1 MRVADVRVCVIGLWH
16 LGCVYSACLAKLG
29 YVVVGTDENRRVVE
43 NLRRGKPPI
52 FEPGLDQ
59 LVAEGMTS
67 RRLSFVDDIREGS
80 KNADYAI
87 IAYDTP
93 VDAEDRPDPSIVF
106 RAIDRLK
113 KVTPHPTIIVSSQ
126 VPVGTCKQIA
136 SMFSNT
142 GMVPDLAY
150 VPENLR
156 LGQAIER
163 FMKPDMI
170 VIGANRP
177 STIVKVRALFSPI
190 RTKIIEMELTSAEMA
205 KHALN
210 AFLATSISFANEI
223 GNICDLVGAD
233 ALKVAEAL
241 KSDSRIGSKALLRPG
256 LGFAGG
262 TLARDI
268 RALQETGKRHGYET
282 LLVNGVI
289 GVNERQNTS
298 IVNRL
303 ERLVGKL
310 KGKSV
315 GVLGLTY
322 KAGTSALRRSAA
334 VEIIRHIQQQGASV
348 KAFDAQVSK
357 SDVASETFFLC
368 DDAYAACENV
378 DVLVIANDLPDFAEL
393 DFKKIR
399 RLMKKPVVLD
409 MQNLLDPSKV
419 IECGIRYAGMGRGA
433 LIT

>member
-29 YVVVGTDENRRVVE
+29 YVVVGTDEDRRIVE
-43 NLRRGKPPI
+43 DLRRGKPPI
-52 FEPGLDQ
+52 FEPGLNQ
-59 LVAEGMTS
+59 LVAEGIACG
-67 RRLSFVDDIREGS
+67 RLSFVDDIGEGS
-80 KNADYAI
+80 KNAGYAI
-87 IAYDTP
+87 IAYDMP

-106 RAIDRLK
+106 RTVDRLK
-113 KVTPHPTIIVSSQ
+113 NGTSHPTIVVSSQ
-126 VPVGTCKQIA
+126 VPVGTCEQIA
-136 SMFSNT
+136 SMFSNA
-142 GMVPDLAY
+142 GIVPDLAY

-170 VIGANRP
+170 VIGSNSP
-177 STIVKVRALFSPI
+177 STIVKIRTLFSPI
-190 RTKIIEMELTSAEMA
+190 RTKFIEMDLTSAEMA

-241 KSDSRIGSKALLRPG
+241 KSDSRIGPRALLRPG

-268 RALQETGKRHGYET
+268 RVLQETGKRHEYET
-282 LLVNGVI
+282 LLVNGVL
-289 GVNERQNTS
+289 GVNQRQNAS
-298 IVNRL
+298 IVSRL

-310 KGKSV
+310 EGKSV

-322 KAGTSALRRSAA
+322 KAGTSTLKRSVAI
-334 VEIIRHIQQQGASV
+334 EIIRHIQQEGVSV
-348 KAFDAQVSK
+348 RAFDPQVSK
-357 SDVASETFFLC
+357 SEVASETFFLC
-368 DDAYAACENV
+368 DDAYSACENV
-378 DVLVIANDLPDFAEL
+378 DVLVILNDWPDFAKL
-393 DFKKIR
+393 DFTAVR
-399 RLMKKPVVLD
+399 NLMKKPVVLD
-409 MQNLLDPSKV
+409 AQNLLDPSKMR
-419 IECGIRYAGMGRGA
+419 EYGIRYVGIGRGSPVA
-433 LIT
+433 